1 MTAEAATS
9 PALNIVGEFTIFTAQ
24 DCKEQLLALIAATP
38 DGAGGEVDLS
48 GVTEIDSAGLQL
60 MLMAKREAAILG
72 KEVRFV
78 RHSDPVLEL
87 IDLCALAGQFGD
99 PLLIRSPV

>member
-1 MTAEAATS
+1 MTAEAAAS
-9 PALNIVGEFTIFTAQ
+9 LNIVGELTIFTAQ
-24 DCKEQLLALIAATP
+24 DCKTQLLALIAGIP
-38 DGAGGEVDLS
+38 EGAGGDVDLS

-99 PLLIRSPV
+99 PLLIRSSE

>member
-1 MTAEAATS
+1 MNAAAGTA
-9 PALNIVGEFTIFTAQ
+9 PALSIVGEFTIFTAQ
-24 DCKEQLLALIAATP
+24 DCKAQLLALIASIP
-38 DGAGGEVDLS
+38 EGGSGEVDLS

-72 KEVRFV
+72 KEMRFV

>member
-1 MTAEAATS
+1 M
-9 PALNIVGEFTIFTAQ
+9 
-24 DCKEQLLALIAATP
+24 LALIAGIP
-38 DGAGGEVDLS
+38 EGAGGDVDLS

-99 PLLIRSPV
+99 PLLIRSNV

>member
-1 MTAEAATS
+1 MTAAAGIS
-9 PALNIVGEFTIFTAQ
+9 PALSIVGEFTIFTAQ
-24 DCKEQLLALIAATP
+24 DCKAQLLALIASIP
-38 DGAGGEVDLS
+38 EGDGGEVDLS

-60 MLMAKREAAILG
+60 MLMAKREATILER
-72 KEVRFV
+72 EVRFV

-99 PLLIRSPV
+99 PLLIRSSV

>member
-1 MTAEAATS
+1 MTAEAGT
-9 PALNIVGEFTIFTAQ
+9 PLALSIVGEFTIFTAQ
-24 DCKEQLLALIAATP
+24 DCKTQLLALITGIPEGSA
-38 DGAGGEVDLS
+38 GEVDLS

-99 PLLIRSPV
+99 PLLIRSSE